1 MRQAADA
8 LLNAR
13 TVVIGSHVDPDGDAI
28 GSTLGLLLVLRQAG
42 ITAVPVLPTTAPL
55 PRTYAFL
62 PGADSY
68 RRVEDLDAPDVF
80 ISLDCPAL
88 RRLAESEP
96 LARAAGTL
104 IMVDHHPDAVAEGDI
119 AIFEPSAAATGCLVW
134 QLADALG
141 VEPGPGAATCLYTA
155 LLTDTGRFSYS
166 NTTASTLR
174 TAADMVDAGAHPNEV
189 YSAVYE
195 NRSAGAQAL
204 LARTLSRTALA
215 NDGRVA
221 YSWVTEADFAE
232 TGALPAEAENLIDHV
247 RALGGVEVVALIKTN
262 GGVARVNLRSKGVA
276 DVSAVARR
284 LGGGGHRAAAGVTID
299 GDLASALGVL
309 LPLLPGGGE

>member
-96 LARAAGTL
+96 LARAARTL

-141 VEPGPGAATCLYTA
+141 VEPGPDAATCLYTA